1 MISEEQTSLVK
12 RIYLCKK
19 IMKTSLIF
27 LVLASILLFVSIIL
41 QSNDKLFT
49 LTINELTTPI
59 LVLMGIYIAIF
70 LVCDYIF
77 MLAKNQLELEM
88 YSFSFKEYSTFE
100 IQSFARVNQIT
111 LPSVAIFVCLVVALF
126 FSVSFMTV
134 RTAVNN
140 DVFGLGFGSST
151 QSTGITN
158 LEPAEKLEAICQKK
172 GLAFY
177 NTYNPNY
184 PGHYYNIYI
193 STDEESLRTSYVS
206 FDFDGDGIL
215 KSLAYVYT
223 LDNNVSEEENLAN
236 ANEFFT
242 LTHEAVQKAY
252 EQNIFSDAKVESE
265 YLLTD
270 DFISAATAE
279 GGAKEFEI
287 HLDGGGLIHRRS
299 MTYSDG
305 DLEESYTIFHSIY

>member
-12 RIYLCKK
+12 RIYFCRKNMK
-19 IMKTSLIF
+19 ISLIF
-27 LVLASILLFVSIIL
+27 LVLASILLFINVILSSNSSI
-41 QSNDKLFT
+41 FA
-49 LTINELTTPI
+49 LTINELTRPVLI
-59 LVLMGIYIAIF
+59 LIGIYLAIF
-70 LVCDYIF
+70 LISYYIYTTS
-77 MLAKNQLELEM
+77 KNQLELEM
-88 YSFSFKEYSTFE
+88 FAFSFKDYSTFE
-100 IQSFARVNQIT
+100 LQSFARVNQIN
-111 LPSVAIFVCLVVALF
+111 LPSSALILCLCIALF
-126 FSVSFMTV
+126 FGASFTTV
-134 RTAVNN
+134 QTAIIN
-140 DVFGLGFGSST
+140 DVLGLGFGSET
-151 QSTGITN
+151 KYPGITN
-158 LEPAEKLEAICQKK
+158 LEPAEKFEAICQEK

-206 FDFDGDGIL
+206 FDFDGSGIL